1 MNMNRLLHCVIPAF
15 FSFSL
20 GLALG
25 YGFRCRE
32 VKKLKNFTEQL
43 KDILEQF
50 DDSPIEDNEGEK
62 Q

>member
-1 MNMNRLLHCVIPAF
+1 MNMNRFLHCVIPAF
-15 FSFSL
+15 FSLTL

-32 VKKLKNFTEQL
+32 VKKLKNVNEQL
-43 KDILEQF
+43 TDMLEQF
-50 DDSPIEDNEGEK
+50 DNSPIEDNEGEK